1 MHDPQ
6 VDVLP
11 TRYQILILRC
21 ACNLFLHTTPKAAY
35 GPVPSQRAYTQHDRQ
50 HLFAL
55 QGFNVPFE
63 SVAKANMEQSLTLRI
78 HGALVLGEGEKK
90 TTRMLNVFELCFVAL
105 RTG

>member
-21 ACNLFLHTTPKAAY
+21 ACNLFLHTTLKAVY

-55 QGFNVPFE
+55 QRFE
-63 SVAKANMEQSLTLRI
+63 SVAEANMETKLDSSCPQCL
-78 HGALVLGEGEKK
+78 GA
-90 TTRMLNVFELCFVAL
+90 R
-105 RTG
+105 